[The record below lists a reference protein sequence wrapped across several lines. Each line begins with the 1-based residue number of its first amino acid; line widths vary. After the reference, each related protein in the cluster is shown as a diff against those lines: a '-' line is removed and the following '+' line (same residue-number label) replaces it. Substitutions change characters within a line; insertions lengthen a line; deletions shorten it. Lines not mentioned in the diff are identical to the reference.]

1 MALVKSILFIDGE
14 NLTLRFQAMEKEGK
28 TRQTTVSHI
37 PDVFVWNQSFDGFGI
52 PGIDS
57 DLLRVNY
64 YSSATGD
71 IPCIDG
77 IKDSISKH
85 SYSTRVM
92 HDYYGSCQLLPRI
105 FKKDNQSRKSR
116 LVDISLTIDIMRHC
130 YSSSVEVIY
139 LFSGDGDFLEL
150 TSEIARSGKKIVL
163 GAFSSGLESRLK
175 SNVDRFIDLDSLF
188 FQPAES
194 PEASAPAPNP
204 PLNSDPAARG

>member
-14 NLTLRFQAMEKEGK
+14 NLTLRFQAMERDGR
-28 TRQTTVSHI
+28 TRQPTVSHI
-37 PDVFVWNQSFDGFGI
+37 PDVFVWNQSFGGYGI
-52 PGIDS
+52 PGVDTDI
-57 DLLRVNY
+57 LRVNY

-71 IPCIDG
+71 VPCIDS
-77 IKDSISKH
+77 IKESISKH
-85 SYSTRVM
+85 SYSTTVM
-92 HDYYGSCQLLPRI
+92 QDYYGSCQLLPRV

-150 TSEIARSGKKIVL
+150 TSEIARSGKKICL
-163 GAFSSGLESRLK
+163 GAFSSGLEPRLK

-188 FQPAES
+188 FQPIEISEVPAL
-194 PEASAPAPNP
+194 APNP
-204 PLNSDPAARG
+204 PLNSDPA